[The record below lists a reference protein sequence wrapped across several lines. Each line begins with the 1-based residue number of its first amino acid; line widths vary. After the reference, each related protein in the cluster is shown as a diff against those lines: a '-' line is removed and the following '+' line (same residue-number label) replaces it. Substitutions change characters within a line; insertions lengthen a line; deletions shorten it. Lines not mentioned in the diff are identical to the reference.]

1 MASGSEN
8 DGYTDAV
15 AVAALQHAEMK
26 QTQDYLER
34 GRALAQQTDEQV
46 KSVWAAT
53 FERHFAEPTKES
65 ARNMDDASAELRLRK
80 IELPLE
86 RVQETFDALQAEIK
100 KAGPDA
106 FEGLDEE
113 IDEFLAARA
122 KPKN

>member
-1 MASGSEN
+1 MASGSKN
-8 DGYTDAV
+8 DGYTDAD
-15 AVAALQHAEMK
+15 AAAALQHAEMK

-80 IELPLE
+80 IELPVE

>member
-1 MASGSEN
+1 MASGSKN
-8 DGYTDAV
+8 DGYTDAD
-15 AVAALQHAEMK
+15 AAAALQHAEMK

-34 GRALAQQTDEQV
+34 GRALAQQTNEQV

-80 IELPLE
+80 IELPVE

-100 KAGPDA
+100 RLGPDA

-113 IDEFLAARA
+113 LDEFLAARA

>member
-1 MASGSEN
+1 MASGSKN
-8 DGYTDAV
+8 DGYTDAD